1 MTESKN
7 LETDYAQQI
16 LVYLYQSN
24 ESVTTTDILKK
35 VNATGDTM
43 DKALRF
49 LLENGLITDTIKASM
64 PNIRIIALTELG
76 SKVAKEIFRTQIL

>member
-1 MTESKN
+1 MTEREN

-24 ESVTTTDILKK
+24 ENVSTAEILKR
-35 VNATGDTM
+35 VNVTGETM
-43 DKALRF
+43 NKALRF
-49 LLENGLITDTIKASM
+49 LLENGLITDTIKTSK
-64 PNIRIIALTELG
+64 PNIRMVALTELG

>member
-16 LVYLYQSN
+16 LVFLYQNN
-24 ESVTTTDILKK
+24 ESVTTTEILKK
-35 VNATGDTM
+35 LNAAGDTM

-49 LLENGLITDTIKASM
+49 LLENGLITDTVKASL
-64 PNIRIIALTELG
+64 PKTRIVALTELG

>member
-16 LVYLYQSN
+16 LIYLFQSN

-35 VNATGDTM
+35 AVAAGYTA

-49 LLENGLITDTIKASM
+49 LVENGLITDTIEASL

-76 SKVAKEIFRTQIL
+76 SKVAREIFRTQIL